1 MKILAIILALLIV
14 VAVSAV
20 LYLKY
25 RLDNTPDD
33 KDLEAALDSE
43 VKKLTKNDLSYGLV
57 VGVYKDGKSF
67 IKGYG
72 TVNKEGTTVPSALT
86 VFQIAS
92 VSKLFTASLL
102 QILCDEGVL
111 KMDAT
116 LAELIGGSM
125 ALSPAAQRVTLK
137 QLVTH
142 TSGFPRIP
150 KSLEIKA
157 TELAGK
163 ENLMQNPYSHLG
175 PQHLS
180 DYLETTEDKR
190 EPGRFE
196 YSNFGMGLLGHVLE
210 LVTKKNLESLAAEK
224 LLAPLDMR
232 NTAIALTPGMKE
244 HLAQG
249 YTSSRQPSPSP
260 IWTFSALAGA
270 GAFNSDAED
279 MMRFVRANIE
289 DGSSMS
295 RTLKKMHT
303 PQFDGDTGIG
313 WMQPTFLDRFFG
325 NKTVVWHNGMVGG
338 YASYVSVDTKTKTGI
353 VVLSSKAVDVTML
366 GMMLTRQA
374 RTQSWSSQHAF

>member
-1 MKILAIILALLIV
+1 MKILAIIFALLIA

-25 RLDNTPDD
+25 RLDNTSDN
-33 KDLEAALDSE
+33 KDLEATLDLE
-43 VKKLTKNDLSYGLV
+43 VMKFIQHDASYGMV
-57 VGVYKDGKSF
+57 IGVYKDGKSF

-72 TVNKEGTTVPSALT
+72 TVNKESATVPSAST

-102 QILCDEGVL
+102 QILCDEGIL

-137 QLVTH
+137 QLATH
-142 TSGFPRIP
+142 TSGFPSIP
-150 KSLEIKA
+150 KPLEIKA
-157 TELAGK
+157 TDLAGK

-175 PQHLS
+175 PKYLF
-180 DYLETTEDKR
+180 DYLETTDGKR

-210 LVTKKNLESLAAEK
+210 FVTKKSLESLAAEK

-232 NTAIALTPGMKE
+232 NTAIALTPEMKK

-249 YTSSRQPSPSP
+249 YTASRQPSP

-270 GAFNSDAED
+270 GAFNSNAED

-313 WMQPTFLDRFFG
+313 WMSPTFLDGFFG
-325 NKTVVWHNGMVGG
+325 NKTVIWHNGMVGG
-338 YASYVSVDTKTKTGI
+338 YASYVSIDTKAKTGI
-353 VVLSSKAVDVTML
+353 VILSNKAVDVMML
-366 GMMLTRQA
+366 GMMLTRQT
-374 RTQSWSSQHAF
+374 RTQSWSSQNAL